1 MTTINSQEDF
11 LRALDENPQW
21 REAVRSRILGEE
33 LMQLPARFNTF
44 VERVEGFLER
54 TEAFMHRTEEFM
66 VRMQRF
72 VEQQSAIND
81 RMIQRMDR
89 LEGDFSGFKGEYVR
103 LLAVRDAQGMAEDM
117 GLEYV
122 RTLSMDDLAQIAGRA
137 LTREGLRE
145 RRDQLRSFR
154 RADLIIE
161 TRDGAAT
168 KYVAIEISFTAD
180 HRETDRAE
188 RNAELLTEFTGA
200 AAVPAV
206 ASVRND
212 KYVERQ
218 VETGRVYW
226 HPLED
231 RTPRPE

>member
-1 MTTINSQEDF
+1 MTVINFQDDF
-11 LRALDENPQW
+11 LHDRAVED
-21 REAVRSRILGEE
+21 
-33 LMQLPARFNTF
+33 AR
-44 VERVEGFLER
+44 
-54 TEAFMHRTEEFM
+54 
-66 VRMQRF
+66 
-72 VEQQSAIND
+72 
-81 RMIQRMDR
+81 
-89 LEGDFSGFKGEYVR
+89 
-103 LLAVRDAQGMAEDM
+103 GMAGDM
-117 GLEYV
+117 EREYV
-122 RTLSMDDLAQIAGRA
+122 RTLSKEDLGRFAENA
-137 LTREGLRE
+137 LNQESLRE

-154 RADLIIE
+154 NADLIIE
-161 TRDGAAT
+161 TKDGAAT

-200 AAVPAV
+200 PAIPAV

-218 VETGRVYW
+218 VELGRVYW